1 MTLDNKTLEKWYK
14 EGQQR
19 LQGNIGL
26 KYISLFKIRRN
37 IRTGYS
43 YIYANVYFQTGRDKL
58 VVWGREMKT
67 LRMYSWTFT
76 QPKNKSLSWTVQGH
90 SFCLNKREKRLWV
103 WMWECSTWWLML
115 MAHWMV
121 WHLETVSNAV
131 PLVYWGKKLS
141 QPVTC
146 QAISFCQ
153 GYMLN
158 VCKIEVW
165 SFHSH
170 LETGCSRH

>member
-58 VVWGREMKT
+58 VMWGREMKT
-67 LRMYSWTFT
+67 LRMYS
-76 QPKNKSLSWTVQGH
+76 
-90 SFCLNKREKRLWV
+90 
-103 WMWECSTWWLML
+103 
-115 MAHWMV
+115 
-121 WHLETVSNAV
+121 
-131 PLVYWGKKLS
+131 
-141 QPVTC
+141 
-146 QAISFCQ
+146 
-153 GYMLN
+153 
-158 VCKIEVW
+158 
-165 SFHSH
+165 
-170 LETGCSRH
+170 